1 MQITMSKP
9 TSGAIDKSDY
19 HQGVLANNINKT
31 LRTDMDTKPTSIE
44 KHKKNCY
51 RKPFLLNI

>member
-1 MQITMSKP
+1 MSKP

-31 LRTDMDTKPTSIE
+31 LRTDMDTKPTPIE